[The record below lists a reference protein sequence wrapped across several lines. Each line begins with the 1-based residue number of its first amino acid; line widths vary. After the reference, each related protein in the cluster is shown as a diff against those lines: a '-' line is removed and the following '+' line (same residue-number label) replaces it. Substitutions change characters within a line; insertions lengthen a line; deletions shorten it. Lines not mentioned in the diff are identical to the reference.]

1 MGGPFLRRYV
11 LHVPMLAGSQLGPP
25 VSHLHSI
32 PSINLPSREKLP
44 ATLHILQAGTPA
56 VRTCSLSCETSGA
69 PRVVWLRVGSQVWG
83 QVQGQ
88 GLVHSQGI
96 KVFPGSGSEQVP
108 MLPQGSTPHVVPELP
123 SPISNSYI
131 KPYCSSVQKGPS
143 EVIP

>member
-1 MGGPFLRRYV
+1 M
-11 LHVPMLAGSQLGPP
+11 
-25 VSHLHSI
+25 
-32 PSINLPSREKLP
+32 
-44 ATLHILQAGTPA
+44 
-56 VRTCSLSCETSGA
+56 
-69 PRVVWLRVGSQVWG
+69 WG

-131 KPYCSSVQKGPS
+131 KPYCWSVQKGPS
-143 EVIP
+143 EVIPLNYLPQPGQTEFPKCGDDSRGRAVLRTWILGPIRHVWVAPW